1 MSEWA
6 RGVMQVGVQE
16 GRGARSHRAME
27 IIVRS
32 GSYSRSSREALR
44 GGAERLLLRV
54 GWELG

>member
-1 MSEWA
+1 
-6 RGVMQVGVQE
+6 MQVGVQE

-32 GSYSRSSREALR
+32 GSYSRSSREALQ